1 MPPEQPPTT
10 DKNTALKAI
19 HTFESDTAEVLKK
32 ENITKEKIAIAES
45 KRREKEPIQEP
56 PRSFV
61 AKTLHLTTLSAK
73 TGSRTVP
80 WGPIGGVIIA
90 IVIGVLIYSGMKAT
104 STGVVDTPEPEPTTS
119 VAKPSKSIPLSP
131 NDARPAIIETI
142 RKKAQETTISVN
154 GILAL
159 PILIGSVP
167 ATASGLFDALET
179 RAPASLIR
187 AIGPSIT
194 FGIHGFRGQQPFFV
208 IPVTSYDY
216 AFSGMLSWEKDILD
230 DIGPIFGVSSRDMS
244 LATGT
249 TTDEVLSFDLQLK
262 DVILRNKDVRALF
275 DKEGKILFLY
285 AFTDKQTLIITTNE
299 DTFRALQGRTQA
311 GKLSLPVTQ

>member
-19 HTFESDTAEVLKK
+19 HTFESDVAEVLKK

-45 KRREKEPIQEP
+45 KRREREPIQEP
-56 PRSFV
+56 PRSFI
-61 AKTLHLTTLSAK
+61 AKTLHLTILPAK
-73 TGSRTVP
+73 VGSRTIP
-80 WGPIGGVIIA
+80 WGLIGIMGGVIIA
-90 IVIGVLIYSGMKAT
+90 IFIGVLLYFGVKAKGTGM
-104 STGVVDTPEPEPTTS
+104 VDTLEPEPTTS
-119 VAKPSKSIPLSP
+119 VAKLSKSITLSP

-142 RKKAQETTISVN
+142 RKKAQETAISVS

-159 PILIGSVP
+159 PIRIGSAP
-167 ATASGLFDALET
+167 ATASDLFDALET

-194 FGIHGFRGQQPFFV
+194 FGIHGFRGSQPFFI

-216 AFSGMLSWEKDILD
+216 AFSGMLSWEKDMLD

-311 GKLSLPVTQ
+311 G